1 MGALTCRWCINDTA
15 EEGEEVHRQQLAML
29 IIILVGGRAVLV
41 SYIYPIMTQPQYVE
55 PAWGGVTPDLR
66 RFYAPSMLLAA
77 SGFFFFTY
85 FLLFR
90 VDPEQARITGRFGYW
105 AFNLLYAAIL
115 VGSALYMPL
124 TFAFVAQPSMPLW
137 WVIRL
142 VLAVVGLASLGLLG
156 SLLALRPRQPGWAY
170 WLAVAGSVTFSFQT
184 AVLDML
190 VWPALYPL

>member
-1 MGALTCRWCINDTA
+1 M
-15 EEGEEVHRQQLAML
+15 HRQKLAL
-29 IIILVGGRAVLV
+29 LAIILVGGTAVMV
-41 SYIYPIMTQPQYVE
+41 SYIYPIMTHPQYVE
-55 PAWGGVTPDLR
+55 PAWGGVTPEIR

-77 SGFFFFTY
+77 SGYFFFTY

-90 VDPEQARITGRFGYW
+90 LDAEQARVAGRFGFW
-105 AFNLLYAAIL
+105 VFNVLYAAIL

-142 VLAVVGLASLGLLG
+142 VLAVVGLASLGLLAA
-156 SLLALRPRQPGWAY
+156 LLALQPREPAWAY
-170 WLAVAGSVTFSFQT
+170 WLAVAGTIAFSFQT

>member
-1 MGALTCRWCINDTA
+1 M
-15 EEGEEVHRQQLAML
+15 HRQKLAML
-29 IIILVGGRAVLV
+29 IIILVGGTAVMV

-55 PAWGGVTPDLR
+55 PAWGGVTPDIR

-77 SGFFFFTY
+77 SGFFFYTY

-90 VDPEQARITGRFGYW
+90 MDPDQARIAGRFGFW
-105 AFNLLYAAIL
+105 VFNVLYASIL

-124 TFAFVAQPSMPLW
+124 TFAFVAQPSMRLW

-156 SLLALRPRQPGWAY
+156 SLLALQPRRPAWAY

>member
-1 MGALTCRWCINDTA
+1 MSISDTG
-15 EEGEEVHRQQLAML
+15 EEGEEMHRQRLAML
-29 IIILVGGRAVLV
+29 IIILMGGTAVMV
-41 SYIYPIMTQPQYVE
+41 SYIYPVMAHPQYVE
-55 PAWGGVTPDLR
+55 PAWGGVTPDIR

-77 SGFFFFTY
+77 SGFFFYTY

-90 VDPEQARITGRFGYW
+90 VDADRACIAGRLGFW
-105 AFNLLYAAIL
+105 VFNALYAAIL

-124 TFAFVAQPSMPLW
+124 TVAFVAQPSMPLW

-156 SLLALRPRQPGWAY
+156 SLLALRPKHPAWAY

>member
-1 MGALTCRWCINDTA
+1 MHGQKLAL
-15 EEGEEVHRQQLAML
+15 L
-29 IIILVGGRAVLV
+29 IITLLGGTAVLV
-41 SYIYPIMTQPQYVE
+41 SYIYPIATHPEYVE

-66 RFYAPSMLLAA
+66 RSYVPSMLLAA

-90 VDPEQARITGRFGYW
+90 VDAEQARVAGRFGFW
-105 AFNLLYAAIL
+105 VFNVLYAAIL
-115 VGSALYMPL
+115 VGSALYMPV
-124 TFAFVAQPSMPLW
+124 TFAFVARPSMPLW

-142 VLAVVGLASLGLLG
+142 VLAVVGLASFGLLG
-156 SLLALRPRQPGWAY
+156 SLLALEPRQPAWSY
-170 WLAVAGSVTFSFQT
+170 WLAVAGTIPFSFQT

>member
-1 MGALTCRWCINDTA
+1 M
-15 EEGEEVHRQQLAML
+15 HRQKLAML
-29 IIILVGGRAVLV
+29 IIIVLGGSAVLA

-55 PAWGGVTPDLR
+55 PAWGGVTPDMR

-77 SGFFFFTY
+77 SGFFFYTY

-90 VDPEQARITGRFGYW
+90 VDPEEARIGGRFGFW
-105 AFNLLYAAIL
+105 VFNVLYLAIL
-115 VGSALYMPL
+115 IGSALYLPL
-124 TFAFVAQPSMPLW
+124 TFAFVAVPRKWLW
-137 WVIRL
+137 WAIR
-142 VLAVVGLASLGLLG
+142 VALAVVGLASLGLIA
-156 SLLALRPRQPGWAY
+156 SLAALRPRRPAWAY

>member
-1 MGALTCRWCINDTA
+1 MTHRAWVNDTG
-15 EEGEEVHRQQLAML
+15 EEGEEMHRQKLAML
-29 IIILVGGRAVLV
+29 IIILVGGSAVMV

-55 PAWGGVTPDLR
+55 PAWGGVTPDIR

-77 SGFFFFTY
+77 SDFFFYTY
-85 FLLFR
+85 FLLLR
-90 VDPEQARITGRFGYW
+90 VDPDQARVAGRLGFW
-105 AFNLLYAAIL
+105 VFNVLYASIL

-124 TFAFVAQPSMPLW
+124 TFAFVAQPSIPLW
-137 WVIRL
+137 WVVRL

-156 SLLALRPRQPGWAY
+156 SLLALQPRRPAWAY

>member
-1 MGALTCRWCINDTA
+1 MNRHKLAL
-15 EEGEEVHRQQLAML
+15 L
-29 IIILVGGRAVLV
+29 IIILLGGTAVMV
-41 SYIYPIMTQPQYVE
+41 SYIYPIMTYPQYVE
-55 PAWGGVTPDLR
+55 PAWGGVTPDIR
-66 RFYAPSMLLAA
+66 RFYVPSMLLAA
-77 SGFFFFTY
+77 SGYFFFTY

-90 VDPEQARITGRFGYW
+90 VDAEQARVAGRFGFW
-105 AFNLLYAAIL
+105 VFNVLYAAIL

-142 VLAVVGLASLGLLG
+142 VLAVVGLASLGLLAA
-156 SLLALRPRQPGWAY
+156 LLALQPRQPAWAH
-170 WLAVAGSVTFSFQT
+170 WLAVVGTITFSFQT

>member
-1 MGALTCRWCINDTA
+1 MSGSQRLGWRKESRGMHKQKLAL
-15 EEGEEVHRQQLAML
+15 L
-29 IIILVGGRAVLV
+29 IVILLGGTAVLA
-41 SYIYPIMTQPQYVE
+41 SYVYPIMRHPEYVE
-55 PAWGGVTPDLR
+55 PSWGGVTPDIR

-85 FLLFR
+85 FLMFR
-90 VDPEQARITGRFGYW
+90 VDGDQARIAGRFGFW
-105 AFNLLYAAIL
+105 VFNLLYAAIL

-142 VLAVVGLASLGLLG
+142 VLAVVGLASLGLLAA
-156 SLLALRPRQPGWAY
+156 LLALQPRQTAWAH
-170 WLAVAGSVTFSFQT
+170 WLAVVGTIAFSFQT

>member
-1 MGALTCRWCINDTA
+1 MSISNSG
-15 EEGEEVHRQQLAML
+15 EEGEEVYRQKLAML
-29 IIILVGGRAVLV
+29 ITILVGGTAVMA
-41 SYIYPIMTQPQYVE
+41 SYVYPIMTQPQFVE
-55 PAWGGVTPDLR
+55 PAWGGVTPDIR
-66 RFYAPSMLLAA
+66 RLYAPSMLLAA
-77 SGFFFFTY
+77 SGFFFYTY

-90 VDPEQARITGRFGYW
+90 VDPDQARIARRLGFW
-105 AFNLLYAAIL
+105 VFNVLYAAIL

-156 SLLALRPRQPGWAY
+156 SLLALRPRRPAWAY
-170 WLAVAGSVTFSFQT
+170 WLAVAGSVAFSFQT